1 MVWVLRSAFVDTTSR
16 QRAETK
22 MPPGLAASRFDGR
35 VETGRLSQARHQQLG
50 VIGFVSMDG
59 V

>member
-1 MVWVLRSAFVDTTSR
+1 MVWVLRFVDTTSR

-35 VETGRLSQARHQQLG
+35 VETGRLSQARHQQLS
-50 VIGFVSMDG
+50 VIGFVSMNG

>member
-1 MVWVLRSAFVDTTSR
+1 MVWDCAFVDTTSR
-16 QRAETK
+16 QRAQTK

-35 VETGRLSQARHQQLG
+35 VETGRLSQARHQQFS
-50 VIGFVSMDG
+50 VIGFVSISR